1 MNNEIFIYSFIGDEE
16 SGGVTAS
23 QVHQS
28 LSKMDGDVDVYIN
41 SPGGD
46 VFAGRTIY
54 HAIKGY
60 SKGTVTAHVVG
71 YCGSIA
77 TLIALGCKKIVMYDG
92 AKFMIHQ
99 SSVGQMSG
107 RSSELKSMAD
117 ELEGINNDLVEAYHE
132 KTGLPK
138 EQIIAMMDKETTMNA
153 HTAKELKFVDEV
165 KKSLKISARYNHV
178 INNNMD
184 KKAKSAKE
192 LLASFTNSFSKIFGE
207 GEEAEVSNLAMK
219 TSEGKNIYIESD
231 DIETAVGKAAYM
243 ADEEG
248 NKTEELL
255 PDGELSLEGGVT
267 LVIEGGVVSEIKSS
281 ELEEARKEI
290 ENLKAQIEQITA
302 QKTTAESKV
311 EEAKIEML
319 AFKKQLD
326 EFQEMPAFTSKA
338 KMIVVNEQKKKEN
351 KLKFVNI

>member
-1 MNNEIFIYSFIGDEE
+1 
-16 SGGVTAS
+16 
-23 QVHQS
+23 
-28 LSKMDGDVDVYIN
+28 
-41 SPGGD
+41 
-46 VFAGRTIY
+46 
-54 HAIKGY
+54 
-60 SKGTVTAHVVG
+60 
-71 YCGSIA
+71 
-77 TLIALGCKKIVMYDG
+77 
-92 AKFMIHQ
+92 
-99 SSVGQMSG
+99 
-107 RSSELKSMAD
+107 
-117 ELEGINNDLVEAYHE
+117 
-132 KTGLPK
+132 
-138 EQIIAMMDKETTMNA
+138 
-153 HTAKELKFVDEV
+153 
-165 KKSLKISARYNHV
+165 
-178 INNNMD
+178 
-184 KKAKSAKE
+184 
-192 LLASFTNSFSKIFGE
+192 
-207 GEEAEVSNLAMK
+207 MK